1 MERGRAPASLEIGEV
16 LAGGFKCNVETVAG
30 LGSVT
35 SLVVGEVCMPG
46 VGPKATQEISTNQR
60 ADHLSLSSP
69 IRRSG
74 LI

>member
-35 SLVVGEVCMPG
+35 SLVMGEVCMPG
-46 VGPKATQEISTNQR
+46 VGPKAT
-60 ADHLSLSSP
+60 
-69 IRRSG
+69 
-74 LI
+74 